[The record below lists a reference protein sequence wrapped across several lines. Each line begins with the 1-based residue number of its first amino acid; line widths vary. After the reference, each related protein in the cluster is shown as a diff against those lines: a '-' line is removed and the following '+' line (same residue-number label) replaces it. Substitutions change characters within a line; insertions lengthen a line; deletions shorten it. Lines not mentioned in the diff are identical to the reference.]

1 MSTNTTY
8 ALASYIVDASPQD
21 LPTEVR
27 KEAARTFLNWIGYA
41 VGGSCYETPNIAP
54 SALGPFFGAGVASVL
69 GRSERLDPLHA
80 ALMNGIGSHTV
91 DLMTR
96 TYGLSFIRPLQL
108 QMRCRFMRNISQ
120 FLASSSLARSRL
132 VSKIFV

>member
-21 LPTEVR
+21 LPAEVR
-27 KEAARTFLNWIGYA
+27 KEVAVRTFLNWIGCA
-41 VGGSCYETPNIAP
+41 VGASCYETPNIAP
-54 SALGPFFGAGVASVL
+54 PALGPLLGAGVASAL
-69 GRSERLDPLHA
+69 DRSERLDP
-80 ALMNGIGSHTV
+80 
-91 DLMTR
+91 R

-108 QMRCRFMRNISQ
+108 QVRCRFMRNISQ
-120 FLASSSLARSRL
+120 FLVSILLARSCL